1 MANVYRIFV
10 EKKKGNDIEAMQIL
24 TDLRQN
30 VGITALTGL
39 RLINRYDVQ
48 GVSEAEF
55 RRAVHGVFA
64 EDNLDNTA
72 DEVTFAPGERV
83 FAMEFLPGQYDQRA
97 DSAAQ
102 CIQLLTAGECP
113 RVASAKV
120 IALAGDIT
128 DAEFDKIKSYLINP
142 VESREASLDLPET
155 LRMEYTVP
163 TSVRTITGFTAM
175 DAAGLDALREDLGL
189 AMDLDDLKFLQ
200 AYFRDEERRDPTI
213 TEIRVVDT
221 ATGTLTEDRI
231 EWVKNSGATWS
242 PDSKGFYYSAYDAPE
257 KSVYSDQNQ
266 FQKVYYHELGTP
278 QSSDRLVYEDKN
290 HPLRYFW
297 AWPSEDGKWLFVCAS
312 EGTSGTE
319 VLYRK
324 TSEKN
329 FRTLLPGFDADYGVV
344 TVENDRL
351 YYVTNRDASNYTL
364 RRIDLNRPAKDEVV
378 IPENAKN
385 LLEGVG
391 TAGGYLFAAYLQD
404 AQSRIA
410 QYDFEGKLV
419 REVALPAIGSV
430 SGFGGE
436 KEDKEI
442 YYSLTN
448 YTAPATIYRY
458 DIATGESTLYKAPEV
473 RFDPSLFTTEQVF
486 YPSKDGTQVPMFITR
501 RKDMKLEGKNPC
513 LLYGYGGFQINM
525 TPGFSPA
532 ALMFVEQGGIYC
544 VANLRGGSEYGE
556 SWHRGGMLENKQN
569 VFDDFIAAAEY
580 LIANKYTSSDK
591 LAINGGSNGGLLVG
605 ACEVQRPDLYAVC
618 LPQVGVLDML
628 RYHKFTIGWGWAVE
642 YGSSENEEQFGYIY
656 KYSPLHNIREGV
668 KYPATLVMTADH
680 DDRVVPAHSFK
691 FAAQLQHCQAGE
703 APVLIRIESKAGHG
717 AGKPTSKRIDEAADM
732 YAFLFQNIGVPYRPV
747 GK

>member
-1 MANVYRIFV
+1 MKNLF
-10 EKKKGNDIEAMQIL
+10 
-24 TDLRQN
+24 LR
-30 VGITALTGL
+30 TALVLGAMAAAGCGNTNMKQIKHLPYPETERGSVTD
-39 RLINRYDVQ
+39 NYF
-48 GVSEAEF
+48 GVEVADPYRWLEDDRSEATAAWVEAENAVTEDYLAQIPF
-55 RRAVHGVFA
+55 RGAIRDRLTELWNYPKEGAPSKHGDWWYYYYNDGLQNQSA
-64 EDNLDNTA
+64 LYRTKR
-72 DEVTFAPGERV
+72 PGE
-83 FAMEFLPGQYDQRA
+83 
-97 DSAAQ
+97 
-102 CIQLLTAGECP
+102 AGELFLDP
-113 RVASAKV
+113 NTLSEDGTV
-120 IALAGDIT
+120 ALAAASFSKDGR
-128 DAEFDKIKSYLINP
+128 YLAYAAA
-142 VESREASLDLPET
+142 ASGSDW
-155 LRMEYTVP
+155 V
-163 TSVRTITGFTAM
+163 
-175 DAAGLDALREDLGL
+175 
-189 AMDLDDLKFLQ
+189 
-200 AYFRDEERRDPTI
+200 
-213 TEIRVVDT
+213 EIRVVDT

-324 TSEKN
+324 TSEKS

-458 DIATGESTLYKAPEV
+458 DIATCESTLYKAPEV
-473 RFDPSLFTTEQVF
+473 RFDPSLFTPEQVF

-501 RKDMKLEGKNPC
+501 RKDMKLDGKNPC